1 MKKLLVIAG
10 VIVLVILA
18 GGITIKY
25 KFGQMSKDLTGYSLK
40 NIDMSTIPDGTYT
53 GGYKSFVV
61 SVEIA
66 AKVKDHRI
74 EDISILNQNC
84 GKGYEGR
91 QVIDQVIKE
100 QSLQVDAKTGATG
113 SSRCILIALEKALSS
128 AK

>member
-40 NIDMSTIPDGTYT
+40 NIDMNTIPDGAYT
-53 GGYKSFVV
+53 GKYSSFVV
-61 SVEIA
+61 SVELS
-66 AKVKDHRI
+66 AKVKDHKI
-74 EDISILNQNC
+74 EDISILRQSC

-91 QVIDQVIKE
+91 QVIDRILKE
-100 QSLQVDAKTGATG
+100 QSLQIDARTGATG